1 VGLEGTVTKAAVRK
15 TVKKAAN
22 SEEAVA
28 ARVREYLA
36 AQPPG
41 TRRVLKRIR
50 DDVRIAAPDAVE
62 VFSYGLPGFRYLGK
76 PLIWTAG
83 WKEHIS
89 LYPIGEAIVRA
100 HATDLEGCGFSRGT
114 VRFPLDGPPSSALVK
129 RLVKARMAQVQT
141 GEAV

>member
-1 VGLEGTVTKAAVRK
+1 VTKKAVRPTVTKAANTQQ
-15 TVKKAAN
+15 TV
-22 SEEAVA
+22 S
-28 ARVREYLA
+28 ARVRAYLA
-36 AQPPG
+36 AQPPD

-50 DDVRIAAPDAVE
+50 NDIKAAAPEAVE

-83 WKEHIS
+83 WREHIS
-89 LYPIGEAIVRA
+89 LYPLGEAVVRA
-100 HATDLEGCGFSRGT
+100 HAAALDGCGFSKGT

-129 RLVKARMAQVQT
+129 RLVKARMAQVRM